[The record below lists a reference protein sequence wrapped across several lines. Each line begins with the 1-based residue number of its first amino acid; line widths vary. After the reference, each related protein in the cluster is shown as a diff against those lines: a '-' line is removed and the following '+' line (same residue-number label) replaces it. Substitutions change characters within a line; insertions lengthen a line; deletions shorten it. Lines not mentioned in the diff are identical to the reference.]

1 MQPLSYLS
9 MELKKRRYGWK
20 RKQFQWQNLKL
31 CISAI
36 KDFDK
41 SIKATQIVTKQK
53 NSFKASEAEVVNMV
67 EDQDEKKYASQQF
80 GCNG

>member
-1 MQPLSYLS
+1 MGGKESS
-9 MELKKRRYGWK
+9 SSGK
-20 RKQFQWQNLKL
+20 
-31 CISAI
+31 ISNCPYPAI

-41 SIKATQIVTKQK
+41 SIKSTQIVTEQK
-53 NSFKASEAEVVNMV
+53 NTFKASEVEVVNMV

>member
-1 MQPLSYLS
+1 M
-9 MELKKRRYGWK
+9 
-20 RKQFQWQNLKL
+20 

-41 SIKATQIVTKQK
+41 SIKSTQIVTEQK
-53 NSFKASEAEVVNMV
+53 KIFKASEVEVVNMV

>member
-1 MQPLSYLS
+1 M
-9 MELKKRRYGWK
+9 
-20 RKQFQWQNLKL
+20 

-36 KDFDK
+36 KNFDK

-53 NSFKASEAEVVNMV
+53 NSFKASEVEVVNMV

>member
-1 MQPLSYLS
+1 M
-9 MELKKRRYGWK
+9 G
-20 RKQFQWQNLKL
+20 RKESSSSGK
-31 CISAI
+31 ISNCAYPVI

-41 SIKATQIVTKQK
+41 SIKATQIATKQK
-53 NSFKASEAEVVNMV
+53 NSFKASEVEVVNMV